1 MRKFKSLKK
10 RKINLKFHS
19 LTMRIWTTFTAII
32 LLIILGISFI
42 YLVIFRRINNEAKM
56 NDLKVAHDM
65 IVESDNIYEPNRLNE
80 LHNLMQS
87 RHFIVQKDD
96 ETTNIVPIQNKM
108 LLPDKGI
115 EDKALYKGSIRDNFF
130 QDKGIHYDMP
140 FSKDRSLQQWMS
152 SFADSKNLN
161 DTEYQQKYNG
171 KKYNFVISYVKDDK
185 GRSIYL
191 ISYNPELNDN
201 RLIYY
206 EIVIGLIFIIIGF
219 ITSKIVAS
227 SIAKPLKKL
236 EDYTVKI
243 AKKEWGTPIEI
254 SSKDEIGRLAESM
267 NKMQIE
273 LKRADEEEKMFLQ
286 SISHDLKTPVMVIM
300 SHAEAIMDGIYIDS
314 VEKTAEI
321 IKNEAVSLDKK
332 IRQMLYLNTLDYVMQ
347 NDEDD
352 TDINLKYLIT
362 HIVSRL
368 ELINSSISWELD
380 LDDVIVHGN
389 MERFQ
394 VAIENIIENGL
405 RYASDTIRISAHM
418 NDDNAE
424 IQIYNDGPNI
434 DEDHINDIFDNQY
447 KDKSGNFGLGLAIS
461 KKVINFYRG
470 IVYAQNED
478 VGVTFVIKIKR

>member
-1 MRKFKSLKK
+1 M
-10 RKINLKFHS
+10 
-19 LTMRIWTTFTAII
+19 
-32 LLIILGISFI
+32 
-42 YLVIFRRINNEAKM
+42 
-56 NDLKVAHDM
+56 
-65 IVESDNIYEPNRLNE
+65 
-80 LHNLMQS
+80 
-87 RHFIVQKDD
+87 
-96 ETTNIVPIQNKM
+96 
-108 LLPDKGI
+108 
-115 EDKALYKGSIRDNFF
+115 
-130 QDKGIHYDMP
+130 
-140 FSKDRSLQQWMS
+140 
-152 SFADSKNLN
+152 
-161 DTEYQQKYNG
+161 
-171 KKYNFVISYVKDDK
+171 YNFIISYVKKDK

-191 ISYNPELNDN
+191 ISYSPESKDN

-243 AKKEWGTPIEI
+243 AKKEWETPIEI

-273 LKRADEEEKMFLQ
+273 LRRADEEEKMFLQ

-352 TDINLKYLIT
+352 SEINLKSLIT
-362 HIVSRL
+362 HIVNRL
-368 ELINSSISWELD
+368 ELINSSISWDFELE
-380 LDDVIVHGN
+380 DVIVHGN

-394 VAIENIIENGL
+394 IAIENIIENGL
-405 RYASDTIRISAHM
+405 RYANDTIMLSAHI
-418 NDDNAE
+418 NDDEAE
-424 IQIYNDGPNI
+424 IKIYNDGPNI
-434 DEDHINDIFDNQY
+434 DEEHINDIFDNQY

-470 IVYAQNED
+470 VVYEQNED